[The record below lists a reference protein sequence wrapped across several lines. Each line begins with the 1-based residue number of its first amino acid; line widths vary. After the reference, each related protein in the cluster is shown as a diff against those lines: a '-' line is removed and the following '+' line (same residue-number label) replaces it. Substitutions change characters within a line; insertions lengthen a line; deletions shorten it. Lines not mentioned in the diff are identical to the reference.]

1 MDHKHVLLHIRK
13 SMDLSEETAT
23 DSKVY
28 FALSMDEMKTRSGL
42 LFRKH
47 TGKLL
52 GFSNLGEANENL

>member
-1 MDHKHVLLHIRK
+1 
-13 SMDLSEETAT
+13 MDLSEETAT